1 MHPFYVYTIKRS
13 GALGRPVRV
22 DVDGVRLSAD
32 EVVRAG
38 KYEEVLPRPKLTYS
52 VSLCIPTGVR
62 DIAVVWECST
72 RGEQIPK
79 QIWIFSELEDE
90 LVTQGDVEEVIQIL
104 KQEYAANP
112 LSLYF
117 D

>member
-1 MHPFYVYTIKRS
+1 MHTFYVHTVTPS
-13 GALGRPVRV
+13 GDLGRPVRV
-22 DVDGVRLSAD
+22 DVDGERLCAD

-38 KYEEVLPRPKLTYS
+38 KHEEVLPRPKFTYS
-52 VSLCIPTGVR
+52 VSLCIPQNMR
-62 DIAVVWECST
+62 DTALVGECST

>member
-1 MHPFYVYTIKRS
+1 MPTFYVHTIARC
-13 GALGRPVRV
+13 GCLGPAVGLKV
-22 DVDGVRLSAD
+22 EADRLSAD

-38 KYEEVLPRPKLTYS
+38 KHEEVLPRPKFSYS
-52 VSLCIPTGVR
+52 VSLCIPQNMR
-62 DIAVVWECST
+62 DIALVGECST

-79 QIWIFSELEDE
+79 QIWIFPELADE
-90 LVTQGDVEEVIQIL
+90 LVTESDVKAVIERL
-104 KQEYAANP
+104 KQEYEGNP